1 MVSGALRR
9 GHQAI
14 AMTVV
19 GVATVVAWR
28 ALGWDQSVVYEVM
41 PGMLAGLVTFGAGKL
56 AGLAPAPRMR
66 A

>member
-1 MVSGALRR
+1 
-9 GHQAI
+9 
-14 AMTVV
+14 MTVV

-41 PGMLAGLVTFGAGKL
+41 PGMLAGLLTLGAGKL

>member
-1 MVSGALRR
+1 
-9 GHQAI
+9 
-14 AMTVV
+14 MTVV

-41 PGMLAGLVTFGAGKL
+41 PGMLAGLLTFGAGKL